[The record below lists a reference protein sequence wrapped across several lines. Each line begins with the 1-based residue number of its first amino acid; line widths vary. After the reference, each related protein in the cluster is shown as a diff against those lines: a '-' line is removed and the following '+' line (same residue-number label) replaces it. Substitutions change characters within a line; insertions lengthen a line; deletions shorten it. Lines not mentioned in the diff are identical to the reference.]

1 MSTYIRTLLELQEV
15 EEALQHGRASLSTE
29 ARLIEAGH
37 IINPLYE
44 INDDAEAEA

>member
-1 MSTYIRTLLELQEV
+1 MSGYLDTLHALREFQLETT
-15 EEALQHGRASLSTE
+15 GRADAAIE

-44 INDDAEAEA
+44 FNDDAEETGA

>member
-1 MSTYIRTLLELQEV
+1 MNSYVRTLLALQEI
-15 EEALQHGRASLSTE
+15 EEAAQCGRASLSTE

-44 INDDAEAEA
+44 INDDAEAEE

>member
-1 MSTYIRTLLELQEV
+1 MNSYVRTLLELQEI
-15 EEALQHGRASLSTE
+15 EEAVQHGRASLSTE

-44 INDDAEAEA
+44 IDDDAEAEA